1 MQPLAHA
8 ENGEYNMN
16 LLFES
21 TEQYEKDLRK
31 FSSSDRADIIARLN
45 QRCGLLLSNKA
56 RFGEYAYKPR
66 VFQLTGGLDSSLQVL
81 RINPA
86 IRVILTVDD
95 DPIFDQIIV
104 TLWRMVQHDDLTKAF
119 NSIAESLYQQSMV
132 GVIENTDETNGADQS
147 SSRRVWSHS

>member
-1 MQPLAHA
+1 MQSLAHA

-21 TEQYEKDLRK
+21 TKQYEKDLRK
-31 FSSSDRADIIARLN
+31 FSPSARDGIIARLN
-45 QRCGLLLSNKA
+45 QRCGFLLSNKA
-56 RFGEYAYKPR
+56 RFGEYAYKPH
-66 VFQLTGGLDSSLQVL
+66 VLQLTGGLDSSLQVL

-86 IRVILTVDD
+86 LRVILTVDD

-119 NSIAESLYQQSMV
+119 NAVAQSLYQHSM
-132 GVIENTDETNGADQS
+132 GRSIL
-147 SSRRVWSHS
+147 RM